1 MKKICYYAT
10 AVGFMAMPLIGCG
23 SDEVTINEPS
33 EVKINSD
40 GKKNNGENNN
50 GNQTKNNDN
59 VTSTRNIEL
68 TDAQKK
74 EVEKNNDFAFNF
86 YRQLIKLPE
95 VEGKNNIASP
105 LSVTYAIGM
114 LNDGAKGKTSEEMIS
129 MLGFDNGTA
138 TDINELC
145 QQLINEAPKID
156 ELVVLKLADCIV
168 THLGTELAEKYQK
181 NMRDYYQAEV
191 FCKDFSQAST
201 IKFINDWCDQH
212 TEGTIKEIIGKLDPE
227 AKIVLMNAIYFKAAW
242 SGKFKKEDTKD
253 ESFTNE
259 KGGSCIVSMMRRID
273 ATEFTENNVYSTIS
287 LPYGS
292 GSNWRMYVLLP
303 KVGRTVNDVLNG
315 LNNASWNDNV
325 AKMKGMVVDVKLPK
339 FKIESDMELNDVLRA
354 LGASSMFGMY
364 ADFSLMTKDPC
375 QLFVSLIK
383 QKATI
388 EVSEEGTEASAV
400 TITLETSSSG
410 DGNGGMQI
418 PQFYAN
424 RPFIYLIQEASSG
437 AVFFIGT
444 YQGN

>member
-1 MKKICYYAT
+1 MKKICYYAV
-10 AVGFMAMPLIGCG
+10 AVGFMAMPLTGCS
-23 SDEVTINEPS
+23 SDEATINEPS
-33 EVKINSD
+33 QITINSD
-40 GKKNNGENNN
+40 GENNN
-50 GNQTKNNDN
+50 GNQTENNGN
-59 VTSTRNIEL
+59 VTTKTRNIEL
-68 TDAQKK
+68 TDAQKQA
-74 EVEKNNDFAFNF
+74 VGKNNDFAFNF

-114 LNDGAKGKTSEEMIS
+114 LNDGAKGKTSEEMTS

-145 QQLINEAPKID
+145 RQLINEAPKID

-168 THLGTELAEKYQK
+168 THLGTELAERYQK
-181 NMRDYYQAEV
+181 NMTDYYQAEV
-191 FCKDFSQAST
+191 FSKDFSLAST

-259 KGGSCIVSMMRRID
+259 KGGSSVVSMMHRID
-273 ATEFTENNVYSTIS
+273 ATEYTENNAYSTIS

-303 KVGRTVNDVLNG
+303 KEGSTVNDVLNG
-315 LNNASWNDNV
+315 LNNASWSDNV

-354 LGASSMFGMY
+354 LGASSMFSMN
-364 ADFSLMTKDPC
+364 ADFSLMTKDAS
-375 QLFVSLIK
+375 QLFESLIK

-400 TITLETSSSG
+400 TITLEAGSSG
-410 DGNGGMQI
+410 EGNGGTQI

-444 YQGN
+444 YLGN